1 MGCMINVIYISPT
14 PSRCIPM
21 HDVLHRKETEP
32 LAPILYWEKIVS
44 LKCRSLC
51 GVSYEELQMIHS
63 DSTSWRNPLAMKCL
77 FSKLFQPL
85 LGSALCNVHSNIGN
99 TLFVAVNL
107 NACTYWVNI
116 FGPFKSFSYFPEGR
130 LCICVSLIFFNHTA
144 LTCTVNLPIPSSQVF
159 FLGNNNRTDL

>member
-1 MGCMINVIYISPT
+1 MWFIS
-14 PSRCIPM
+14 
-21 HDVLHRKETEP
+21 
-32 LAPILYWEKIVS
+32 APPPPPADA
-44 LKCRSLC
+44 SLC
-51 GVSYEELQMIHS
+51 MMCYTEKKLNLLLLSCTGKKLCRLSVGSSVVLVMKNYRWYTLILRVEE
-63 DSTSWRNPLAMKCL
+63 TPLAMKCL

-144 LTCTVNLPIPSSQVF
+144 LTCTVNLPTPSSQVF